1 MYASKLFFLFSCHST
16 KVGVG
21 LPYKLPHP
29 PPSEV
34 LLVGG
39 CGTYDMKFRLRPPK
53 PNPTVRLKKSP
64 HNIPPHTTHLRSTC
78 SYKTLEHAQRL
89 LGRDIH
95 PRWKAI
101 LIFFERI
108 QFSHTKGGKSVIFFI
123 NMWTAK
129 AAKNRGRRRIM
140 ARKKSPIF
148 LFITIHAGNV
158 QQMYMARRRRR
169 CRDV

>member
-21 LPYKLPHP
+21 LPYKLPPPP

-34 LLVGG
+34 FLVGG
-39 CGTYDMKFRLRPPK
+39 WGTYDMKFRLRPPK

-64 HNIPPHTTHLRSTC
+64 HNIPPHTTHLRPTC
-78 SYKTLEHAQRL
+78 SYKTLGHAQRL

-95 PRWKAI
+95 PRWKAT
-101 LIFFERI
+101 LIFLNTYKVFP
-108 QFSHTKGGKSVIFFI
+108 HTGGKSVIFFI
-123 NMWTAK
+123 NMCTAK
-129 AAKNRGRRRIM
+129 ATKNRGRRRIM

-158 QQMYMARRRRR
+158 QQMYMTRR
-169 CRDV
+169 